1 MAAKTGT
8 YTLIASNTLSTNA
21 ANISFNSIPATYT
34 DLVIVCNIIG
44 NASQEN
50 YIRFNGDTATNY
62 SSTSVYGDGTTAGST
77 RYSNQNVA
85 YISRLATSV
94 VTNPNYNSITSIM
107 DYANTTTYK
116 TFIARANN
124 ASAATESFVSLWRS
138 TAAIN
143 SITILPSTS
152 SYASGSTFK
161 LYGIEAG
168 NL

>member
-8 YTLIASNTLSTNA
+8 YTLIASNTLSSNA
-21 ANISFNSIPATYT
+21 GSITFSSIPGTYT
-34 DLVIVCNIIG
+34 DLILVSNIIG
-44 NASQEN
+44 NATQEN
-50 YIRFNGDTATNY
+50 YFRLNSDTGSNY
-62 SSTSVYGDGTTAGST
+62 SSTLLAGNGTSATSV
-77 RYSNQNVA
+77 RFSNQDVA

-94 VTNPNYNSITSIM
+94 VTNPNYNSILSFM

-116 TFIARANN
+116 TAIARANN
-124 ASAATESFVSLWRS
+124 AGAATEAVVSLWRS
-138 TAAIN
+138 TSAVN